1 VAAVTAIVAAILG
14 GMDSVRDMIE
24 SIRQKQ
30 FALDYIALLAI
41 IVGLFTG
48 HYVVVALIALM
59 LSGGKTLEQ
68 YGMLEAKKSLT
79 QLIDRIPKD
88 VFLAK
93 NGAPGE
99 KIAIADAKIG
109 QEILIR
115 KGEVIPLDGILVSAT
130 ALTDESSLTGEP
142 YMIDKLQGDELRS
155 GTINAG
161 NPIVLKVTKV
171 DADSTYR
178 KIIEMV
184 KQAQVDKPK
193 FLRMADKYSTVFTL
207 ITFTIVLLTYFATG
221 SIERVLAVL
230 VIATPCPLIL
240 AAPVALFGGMNAAAK
255 RRVLLKKLSS
265 IEVLSR
271 VTDIIFDKT
280 GTITL
285 GVPKVSSVEVI
296 EKKME
301 LPFVYSVA
309 EAIERHSLHPLAKA
323 IVGQA
328 RITGAHVIQA
338 AEVREIVGSGI
349 SGVVDGVRYS
359 LEKSHGENAQMAIDM
374 RRETDLVARFLFDD
388 ELKDDSVKILRRL
401 LLGGVSLSIFTGD
414 KEANTQR
421 LVARLGSIGSQ
432 VTVQAN
438 CTPEDKKNGILR
450 LKEKGKVVAMVGDGI
465 NDAPALAMADV
476 GMVFSHEEQT
486 AASDAADVVF
496 LGGDMALVSHVLGIA
511 QRTMRIAKQSIF
523 TGIGLSIGGMILASV
538 GLIPPAAGALLQEG
552 IDVLVILNALRA
564 SR

>member
-1 VAAVTAIVAAILG
+1 
-14 GMDSVRDMIE
+14 
-24 SIRQKQ
+24 
-30 FALDYIALLAI
+30 
-41 IVGLFTG
+41 
-48 HYVVVALIALM
+48 
-59 LSGGKTLEQ
+59 
-68 YGMLEAKKSLT
+68 
-79 QLIDRIPKD
+79 

-328 RITGAHVIQA
+328 RITGDNNSFIFSV
-338 AEVREIVGSGI
+338 
-349 SGVVDGVRYS
+349 
-359 LEKSHGENAQMAIDM
+359 N
-374 RRETDLVARFLFDD
+374 D
-388 ELKDDSVKILRRL
+388 E
-401 LLGGVSLSIFTGD
+401 F
-414 KEANTQR
+414 
-421 LVARLGSIGSQ
+421 SQ
-432 VTVQAN
+432 VSKKS
-438 CTPEDKKNGILR
+438 PIDKKNPKITEAESEL
-450 LKEKGKVVAMVGDGI
+450 L
-465 NDAPALAMADV
+465 
-476 GMVFSHEEQT
+476 T
-486 AASDAADVVF
+486 
-496 LGGDMALVSHVLGIA
+496 
-511 QRTMRIAKQSIF
+511 
-523 TGIGLSIGGMILASV
+523 
-538 GLIPPAAGALLQEG
+538 ALLEQKKYCLDKSGEAHFIITSRQEKIFDMTFAHLIEQNYKARPIAPRMYFG
-552 IDVLVILNALRA
+552 QCEAR
-564 SR
+564 